1 MGNQN
6 LIEKTY
12 WFDYFIETEIS
23 KCYKMVSCPHG
34 KCIII
39 NIMNFDGHALIT
51 RWRSRKNTFW
61 KALLHCWYQVW
72 SYFIPN
78 VGWSLWDCCSRPQG
92 IWRSFFIVMSHKS
105 YGVTIFIG
113 DVEDQFSGLLS
124 AYKLSSVQLSCTSP
138 RCWKK
143 KVIYTSLAGNTSM
156 QLFRIA
162 VMRTKTIRTKKYNIL
177 H

>member
-1 MGNQN
+1 
-6 LIEKTY
+6 
-12 WFDYFIETEIS
+12 
-23 KCYKMVSCPHG
+23 MVSCPHG